1 MKLVPFHLDH
11 LARITPQD
19 AQKGADLSG
28 EWISG
33 PAWTAID
40 GETVAAV
47 GGFLLQ
53 WDGRFL
59 AWAVIGAGA
68 NMRALT
74 RVVREK
80 IDAFQVRRIEATIDV
95 GFRQAIKWA
104 KMLGFEFE
112 GVLRCAGLNGEDF
125 AMYSKVVR

>member
-1 MKLVPFHLDH
+1 MPFDLAHLE
-11 LARITPQD
+11 RIAPQD
-19 AQKGADLSG
+19 AQAGADLSG
-28 EWISG
+28 DWISG

-40 GETVAAV
+40 GDSVAAV

-59 AWAVIGAGA
+59 AWAVIGKGA
-68 NMRALT
+68 RMRALT
-74 RVVREK
+74 RITKEK
-80 IDAFQVRRIEATIDV
+80 IDSFSVRRIEATIDV
-95 GFRQAIKWA
+95 RFRQAVKWVQ
-104 KMLGFEFE
+104 MLGFEFE